1 MVIGSI
7 KFLLGFVL
15 MWSTFVVI
23 VGLLKGWLKR
33 KSAPEVEPSLR
44 FACVICA
51 HNEEAVI
58 HRPIESILKSDYPEG
73 KLEVVVFADNCVD
86 KTAEIARSF
95 PGVRVIEK
103 TTPSYGKGEVLA
115 WGLDILRADG
125 KYDAVSVVDADNAV
139 DSKWLKRLAMKLEA
153 GEDIV
158 TGYRIASNPYTNLIT
173 FAYAVYWNLMNELY
187 NRVREELRL
196 SSMLAGT
203 GFAFKL
209 EILGDEGW
217 RTNTF
222 SEDLEFAVQQN
233 LKGRRVAYVADA
245 LFYDEQPIKF
255 RAMWRQLNRWATG
268 TLQVLY
274 RYVGP
279 WLKTVFRKPSLRLLD
294 SFSIIFLGISGIV
307 LILVDLVTFDY
318 SFVRGFFTFCWASG
332 FLATLLSRFSFRSVV
347 RGWLVFP
354 FFIMVMTATVIYSIV
369 HPQKRWKPIAHGN

>member
-1 MVIGSI
+1 MVIGTI

-23 VGLLKGWLKR
+23 AGLLKGWLKR
-33 KSAPEVEPSLR
+33 KVVIEHEPSLR

-58 HRPIESILKSDYPEG
+58 HRPIESILKSDYPAD
-73 KLEVVVFADNCVD
+73 KFEVVVLADNCVD

-95 PGVRVIEK
+95 PSVRVIEK

-115 WGLDILRADG
+115 WGLDILRADS

-139 DSKWLKRLAMKLEA
+139 DSKWLKRLAAKLEE
-153 GEDIV
+153 GEEIA

-209 EILGDEGW
+209 AILGEEGW

-233 LKGRRVAYVADA
+233 LKGRRVAYVHDA

-274 RYVGP
+274 RYIWP
-279 WLKTVFRKPSLRLLD
+279 WIKTAFCRPSFRLLD

-307 LILVDLVTFDY
+307 LIFVDIATSDY
-318 SFVRGFFTFCWASG
+318 SFIQGFFTFCWSSG
-332 FLATLLSRFSFRSVV
+332 FLATILSRFSFRSVA

-354 FFIMVMTATVIYSIV
+354 FFIMVMTATVIFSVV

>member
-1 MVIGSI
+1 MVIGTI

-15 MWSTFVVI
+15 MWSTFVVV
-23 VGLLKGWLKR
+23 VGLLKGWIKR
-33 KSAPEVEPSLR
+33 KRVQEVEPSLR

-58 HRPIESILKSDYPEG
+58 HRPIESILKSDYPKG

-139 DSKWLKRLAMKLEA
+139 DAKWLKRLAMKLEA
-153 GEDIV
+153 GEEIV

-187 NRVREELRL
+187 NRVREELKL

-209 EILGDEGW
+209 AILGSEGW

-233 LKGRRVAYVADA
+233 LKGRRVAYVSDA

-274 RYVGP
+274 RYVWP
-279 WLKTVFRKPSLRLLD
+279 WLKTVFRRPSLRLLD

-307 LILVDLVTFDY
+307 LIFVDLATFDY
-318 SFVRGFFTFCWASG
+318 SFVRGFFAFCWASG
-332 FLATLLSRFSFRSVV
+332 LLATLLSRFSFRSVV
-347 RGWLVFP
+347 RGWFVFP
-354 FFIMVMTATVIYSIV
+354 FFIMVMTATVIYSVV